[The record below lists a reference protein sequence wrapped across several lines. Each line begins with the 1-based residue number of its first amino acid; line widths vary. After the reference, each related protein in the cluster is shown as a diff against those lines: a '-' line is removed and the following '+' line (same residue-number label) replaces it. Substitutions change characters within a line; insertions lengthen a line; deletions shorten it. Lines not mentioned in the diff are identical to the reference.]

1 MCEVRQVYNK
11 LQLRR
16 SSETVGATMEN
27 IKLSINGHEIEAAP
41 GKTILEVV
49 RENSLDD
56 IPTLC
61 NSPELAPYG
70 SCFVCVV
77 EVKGR
82 NNLVPS
88 CATRIAPGM
97 EVETRNPRII
107 DSRKTAFELLLSNH
121 YADCSSPCMEGCP
134 ANVDAQGY
142 IALSAMGELQK
153 AIDLLREKNPLPAVC
168 ARVCVRK
175 CEDVC
180 RRMDVDTP
188 VAINNI
194 KRYLSDALN
203 AYSTQPECLPSTGK
217 SVGIVGAGPAGLT
230 AAWFLGRN
238 GIKPVI
244 YEAMPR
250 TGGMLRYGIPEY
262 RLPDDVMDREVD
274 YIKKVGTEINC
285 GVCVGRDVSL
295 EELRKKHDAV
305 FIAAGAWTG
314 KAMHVEGEFDTEGVV
329 AGADFLP
336 EKVNNR
342 EPLKGTVVVVGGGN
356 TAMDAART
364 SWRLNADKVIILY
377 RRTRAEMPADKIE
390 LADCIEEGVEIM
402 ELAAPIGII
411 RENGK
416 LKALNCQRMVL
427 GEPDASGRR
436 RPVPQEGS
444 EFLLPCDLVISAI
457 GQDTVLDG
465 LTETGIGEV
474 QVSRWKT
481 FVINTR
487 TMETSIQGVFAG
499 GDAADDGPTVAIDA
513 IRDGQRAAKAITSW
527 LAGETISAEP
537 FAVHKEFWSK
547 PGRNELGD
555 IKESPRHEVQSIGI
569 EERRNSFKEVAT
581 GFDPEDHQHET
592 ARCLSCGCVRF
603 NDCDLRL
610 YAEEYG
616 VDMNEFKGHVRRH
629 KIDDRHPYIV
639 YDPNKCVLC
648 SRCVRTCAR
657 VLPISALGLVGRG
670 FKTEMR
676 PAMNDP
682 LVETSCVSCGNC
694 VDACPTGALTMKYPF
709 SGRACLETEDI
720 LTHCGFC
727 SLGCEIIVRSFGDQ
741 HYFIKASGKP
751 GDYLCRY
758 GRFGNELFIKE
769 GRIKNPMIREGSSYK
784 TVQQDTANQAIVAQM
799 KKAAEEHGAD
809 KVAVFVSPELTNE
822 EFLLASE
829 IARKGIGTN
838 NVGSLA
844 ILSGSGRS
852 GVLDKAFGFTAST
865 ANRECLKN
873 ADLIIC
879 NNTGL
884 EDDHLI
890 LAVDVI
896 QRVRDGA
903 GLIVANSTLANSDE
917 HLSSLTVDPMRG
929 RASFFWNA
937 VMQELMNRNVI
948 SPDKLPGRD
957 EFLKGRS
964 VLIDAAAVNAGVD
977 ESQILKAAAL
987 ICSAGNIVIIH
998 SPDRPQDAAPDDIEI
1013 FADLALMLKNAG
1025 KQIEILLPRL
1035 IANSAGLEVM
1045 GADPAFLPGR
1055 VSVGENHLPGAATSS
1070 ELRKLLEDG
1079 EIRAAF
1085 IIGENPLNY
1094 SRTGSWF
1101 RNCQFISAMDWT
1113 DTETTMAADV
1123 TLPGSTYLENTGT
1136 RCNFEGNVICF
1147 NGAVTPASGK
1157 TGIEVLEC
1165 LAEAFSILINK
1176 TPDELAGEKLFDMVR
1191 FYWNTGEERNWDGR
1205 GTLIPIKLDARAS
1218 SIQPPLTH
1226 GQKYRKEIREVG
1238 TERFRVL

>member
-1 MCEVRQVYNK
+1 
-11 LQLRR
+11 
-16 SSETVGATMEN
+16 MEN
-27 IKLSINGHEIEAAP
+27 IKLKINGQEIEAAP

-61 NSPELAPYG
+61 HSPELAPYG

-97 EVETRNPRII
+97 EVETRNPRIS

-142 IALSAMGELQK
+142 IALAAMGELQK
-153 AIDLLREKNPLPAVC
+153 AIDLIREKNPLPAVC

-180 RRMDVDTP
+180 RRMDVDAP

-194 KRYLSDALN
+194 KRYLSDAAN
-203 AYSTQPECLPSTGK
+203 AYATEPVCLPPNGR

-230 AAWFLGRN
+230 AAWFLGKS

-244 YEAMPR
+244 YEARDR

-274 YIKKVGTEINC
+274 YIKKVGAEINC
-285 GVCVGRDVSL
+285 GVRVGRDLSL
-295 EELRKKHDAV
+295 NELRSRHDAL
-305 FIAAGAWTG
+305 FLAAGAWTG

-336 EKVNNR
+336 EKVDNPA
-342 EPLKGTVVVVGGGN
+342 PLKGTVVVVGGGN

-377 RRTRAEMPADKIE
+377 RRTKAQMPADKMEIE
-390 LADCIEEGVEIM
+390 DCIEEGIEIM
-402 ELAAPIGII
+402 ELAAPTGII
-411 RENGK
+411 RENGR
-416 LKALNCQRMVL
+416 LKALTCQRMIL

-444 EFLLPCDLVISAI
+444 EFQLPCDLVISAI
-457 GQDTVLDG
+457 GQDTILDG
-465 LTETGIGEV
+465 LTETETGAI
-474 QVSRWKT
+474 QVSRW
-481 FVINTR
+481 NTYVVNTS
-487 TMETSIQGVFAG
+487 TMETNIEGVFAG

-513 IRDGQRAAKAITSW
+513 IRDGQRAAKSIVAW
-527 LAGETISAEP
+527 LAGKQTAPEP
-537 FAVHKEFWSK
+537 FAVHKEFWAK
-547 PGRNELGD
+547 PGKTELGEV
-555 IKESPRHEVQSIGI
+555 KESSRHEIHTIGI
-569 EERRNSFKEVAT
+569 EERRGSFKEVAT
-581 GFDPEDHQHET
+581 GFDPEDSQHET
-592 ARCLSCGCVRF
+592 GRCLSCGCVRF
-603 NDCDLRL
+603 DDCDLRL

-616 VDMNEFKGHVRRH
+616 VDMNEFKGHVRKH

-657 VLPISALGLVGRG
+657 ILPISALGLVGRG

-682 LVETSCVSCGNC
+682 LVQTTCVSCGNC
-694 VDACPTGALTMKYPF
+694 VDSCPTGALTMKYPF
-709 SGRACLETEDI
+709 SGRACLDTEDI
-720 LTHCGFC
+720 STSCAFC
-727 SLGCEIIVRSFGDQ
+727 SLGCVLTVRSFGDG
-741 HYFIKASGKP
+741 HYFMKSGGNP
-751 GDYLCRY
+751 GEYLCRY

-769 GRIKNPMIREGSSYK
+769 SRIKTPSIREGSIHAA
-784 TVQQDTANQAIVAQM
+784 VHQNAANLAIVTQM
-799 KKAAEEHGAD
+799 KMAVEEHGAD

-822 EFLLASE
+822 ELFLASE

-844 ILSGSGRS
+844 IISGGGRS
-852 GVLDKAFGFTAST
+852 GMLDNSFGFTAST
-865 ANRECLKN
+865 STRGCLKT

-879 NNTGL
+879 NNTAL
-884 EDDHLI
+884 EEDHLI
-890 LAVDVI
+890 LAVEVI

-903 GLIVANSTLANSDE
+903 RLIVANSTLANSDE
-917 HLSSLTVDPMRG
+917 HLSMLTVDPMRG

-937 VMQELMNRNVI
+937 VLQELMDRGAI
-948 SPDKLPGRD
+948 SPDNMPGRD
-957 EFLKGRS
+957 EFLENRLVS
-964 VLIDAAAVNAGVD
+964 IHQAAEKAGVATED
-977 ESQILKAAAL
+977 ILKAAEL
-987 ICSAGNIVIIH
+987 IGKAERIVFIH
-998 SPDRPQDAAPDDIEI
+998 SPDRPQDASADDTEI
-1013 FADLALMLKNAG
+1013 FADLTLMLRNAG
-1025 KQIEILLPRL
+1025 RQADILLPRL

-1055 VSVGENHLPGAATSS
+1055 VPAGENHLPGAGSIT
-1070 ELRKLLEDG
+1070 ELGKLLEDG

-1101 RNCQFISAMDWT
+1101 QNCQFIAAMDWA

-1123 TLPGSTYLENTGT
+1123 TLPGSTYLETPGT

-1147 NGAVTPASGK
+1147 NGVATPASGK
-1157 TGIEVLEC
+1157 TGIEVLE
-1165 LAEAFSILINK
+1165 LLVEAFGIELNVS
-1176 TPDELAGEKLFDMVR
+1176 PDELAREKLGDMVS
-1191 FYWNTGEERNWDGR
+1191 FYWNTGEERNWNGR
-1205 GTLIPIKLDARAS
+1205 GTLVPITLDARAS
-1218 SIQPPLTH
+1218 SMQPPLTH
-1226 GQKYRKEIREVG
+1226 GQKYRREIKDVG